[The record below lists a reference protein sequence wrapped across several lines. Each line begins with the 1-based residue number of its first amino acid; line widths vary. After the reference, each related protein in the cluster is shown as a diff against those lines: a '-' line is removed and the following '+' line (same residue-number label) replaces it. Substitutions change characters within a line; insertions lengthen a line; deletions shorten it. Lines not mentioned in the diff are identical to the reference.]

1 MNVRTFQKRIELIFF
16 DMDGVL
22 FDVSKYNEFGEKV
35 AVSTWNA
42 VFDEL
47 GIYQEHERLKKLFI
61 SGELLHGMDR

>member
-1 MNVRTFQKRIELIFF
+1 
-16 DMDGVL
+16 MDGVL
-22 FDVSKYNEFGEKV
+22 FNVSKYNEFGEKV
-35 AVSTWNA
+35 AVSIWNA